1 MAVKLRLRR
10 GGKKKKPIY
19 MLVAA
24 DTRSP
29 RDGKF
34 IENLGQYAPLQN
46 PPTLAFKDERIIY
59 WLKNGAQPT
68 DTVRSLFRRKGLW
81 LKWSLMKKGA
91 EPAKVEEEYAK
102 WEALQAEKARRE
114 AERKVRRAERK
125 KKSAE
130 PQPAAQE
137 AGA

>member
-24 DTRSP
+24 DGRSP

-34 IENLGQYAPLQN
+34 IENLGQYQPLRN
-46 PPTLAFKDERIIY
+46 PAEIAFKEERILY

-68 DTVRSLFRRKGLW
+68 DTVRSLFQRKGLW

-91 EPAKVEEEYAK
+91 DAAKIQEEYSK
-102 WEALQAEKARRE
+102 WEAVQAEKTVRE
-114 AERKVRRAERK
+114 AERKARRAQRR

-130 PQPAAQE
+130 TQPAQE
-137 AGA
+137 ATA

>member
-1 MAVKLRLRR
+1 MGVKLRLRR

-34 IENLGQYAPLQN
+34 IENLGQYEPLRN
-46 PPTLAFKDERIIY
+46 PAGITFNEDRVIY

-81 LKWSLMKKGA
+81 LKWSLMKKGTDT
-91 EPAKVEEEYAK
+91 AKIQEEYGK
-102 WEALQAEKARRE
+102 WEALQAEKVRRE
-114 AERKVRRAERK
+114 AERKARRAERK
-125 KKSAE
+125 KSAAA
-130 PQPAAQE
+130 QPAQE
-137 AGA
+137 ASA